1 MKIAYYILISF
12 FGTTLVSCNRDILE
26 EKPDKSLVVP
36 ATLADYEAL
45 LNNTTFVFGT
55 DRKGMM
61 EVLCGDHYVNL
72 KDVLSASISLRNGY
86 TWQPDI
92 YGEEISDEDWF
103 VSYRQVYNANVVLD
117 GLEELD
123 KNVQESM
130 AFGNVKGTA
139 LFFRANAFWT
149 LTQLYTK
156 PYVKESASTELG
168 IPLRLSADFNQ
179 VSVRSNLQE
188 TYLQILDDLLKA
200 TGLLPVQQ
208 AYKTQPN
215 KAAAW
220 ALLARTA
227 LCMNDYERAMDY
239 AEQCLSAS
247 HQLLDFNELNAAAR
261 FPIPDMNDEVIFRST
276 LTNYG
281 ALFSVGVCKMDATL
295 INAYH
300 EDDVRKSIFYV
311 QNADGTYS
319 FKGHYTGSLVPF
331 SGITVAEVL
340 LIKAE
345 CLARRGRLDEA
356 QEQLKT
362 LLIHRFKNNK
372 MEKVPYES
380 KEELLAQILLER
392 RKELV
397 FRGIRWSDLR
407 RLNLDPAFAIKLT
420 RRIDGEEYEL
430 PPNDPRYTLLI
441 HPATIEMTGMQQN
454 AR

>member
-1 MKIAYYILISF
+1 MKIVYYVLISF
-12 FGTTLVSCNRDILE
+12 LGSTLISCNKDILN

-86 TWQPDI
+86 RWQSDI

-117 GLEELD
+117 GLEKLD
-123 KNVQESM
+123 KNVQGE
-130 AFGNVKGTA
+130 AVFNKVKGSA
-139 LFFRANAFWT
+139 MFYRANAFWT

-156 PYVKESASTELG
+156 PYVKANASTELG
-168 IPLRLSADFNQ
+168 IPLRLSADFNKP
-179 VSVRSNLQE
+179 SVRSTLE
-188 TYLQILDDLLKA
+188 EAYRQILDDLLVA
-200 TGLLPVQQ
+200 TALLPLQQ
-208 AYKTQPN
+208 PYKTQPN
-215 KAAAW
+215 KSAAW

-227 LCMNDYERAMDY
+227 LCMSDYEKALVY
-239 AEQCLSAS
+239 AEQCLSTS
-247 HQLLDFNELNAAAR
+247 YQLLDFNELNAAAR

-281 ALFSVGVCKMDATL
+281 ALFSVGVCKMDTAL

-300 EDDVRKSIFYV
+300 QDDVRKSVFYV
-311 QNADGTYS
+311 PNADGTYS
-319 FKGHYTGSLVPF
+319 FKGHYTGSSVPF
-331 SGITVAEVL
+331 GGITVAEVL

-345 CLARRGRLDEA
+345 CLARQGRLEEA
-356 QEQLKT
+356 QVTLET
-362 LLIHRFKNNK
+362 LLIHRFKKNTL
-372 MEKVPYES
+372 EKVPYES

-397 FRGIRWSDLR
+397 FKGIRWSDLR
-407 RLNLDPAFAIKLT
+407 RLNLDSAFAVKLT

-430 PPNDPRYTLLI
+430 PPNDPRYTLMI
-441 HPATIEMTGMQQN
+441 HPAIIEMTGMQQN
-454 AR
+454 ER